1 MLKEMKRNPGAMAGD
16 GFKERFE
23 EFKKTKWAI
32 PISLVITVIVSIVLL
47 LTTWYL
53 CFSYALIAV
62 VAFAIPYY
70 FGFKS
75 LKKLALFGVVLFI
88 ILGATF
94 GVYTADLYRTFEGDA
109 VDSPNGELTNGTMA
123 SLGGDQFQYM
133 VFLNGGNGSQSVFV
147 IVENNWGS
155 EIGFNESMDPL
166 GPATSDGQMY
176 IKNMTLP
183 YEDVYFYVYSTEGA
197 DGWIFS
203 YRGTGPIRVP
213 YETFVMSWIISD
225 ILVVFIN
232 IAILFFIL
240 LGLVYW
246 TKSSRQRYE
255 RMQKEKDELALPKE
269 YEESPIEEPGTQE
282 KFVCSECGVEVPADA
297 SECIQCGEP
306 FEEEGDRV
314 KTKGEMKCPKCGAE
328 IFETDE
334 KCWNC
339 GTNIK

>member
-1 MLKEMKRNPGAMAGD
+1 MAGD

-32 PISLVITVIVSIVLL
+32 PIGLVITVIVNIVLL

-70 FGFKS
+70 FGLKS
-75 LKKLALFGVVLFI
+75 LKKLALFGVALFL
-88 ILGATF
+88 ILGIVF
-94 GVYTADLYRTFEGDA
+94 GIYTADLYKTYEGDA
-109 VDSPNGELTNGTMA
+109 VESPNGELTNGTMTG
-123 SLGGDQFQYM
+123 LGGDQFQYM

-155 EIGFNESMDPL
+155 EIGYNETMDPL
-166 GPATSDGQMY
+166 GPATSDGQLY
-176 IKNMTLP
+176 VKNMTLP
-183 YEDVYFYVYSTEGA
+183 NDDVYFYVYVAEGT

-213 YETFVMSWIISD
+213 FETFTISWIISD

-246 TKSSRQRYE
+246 TKSSRERQE
-255 RMQKEKDELALPKE
+255 RMQKERDELALPKE
-269 YEESPIEEPGTQE
+269 YEESPIEEPGIQE
-282 KFVCSECGVEVPADA
+282 KYVCSECGVEVPSDA
-297 SECIQCGEP
+297 SECPQCGES
-306 FEEEGDRV
+306 FEEEGDKV
-314 KTKGEMKCPKCGAE
+314 KMTGELKCPKCSADLV
-328 IFETDE
+328 ETD
-334 KCWNC
+334 KRCWNC
-339 GTNIK
+339 GTKIK

>member
-1 MLKEMKRNPGAMAGD
+1 MKRNPGAMAGD

-32 PISLVITVIVSIVLL
+32 PIGLVITVIVNIVLL

-70 FGFKS
+70 FGLKS
-75 LKKLALFGVVLFI
+75 LKKLALFGVALFL
-88 ILGATF
+88 ILGIVF
-94 GVYTADLYRTFEGDA
+94 GIYTADLYKTYEGDA
-109 VDSPNGELTNGTMA
+109 VESPNGELTNGTMTG
-123 SLGGDQFQYM
+123 LGGDQFQYM

-155 EIGFNESMDPL
+155 EIGYNETMDPL
-166 GPATSDGQMY
+166 GPATSDGQLY
-176 IKNMTLP
+176 VKNMTLP
-183 YEDVYFYVYSTEGA
+183 NDDVYFYVYVAEGT

-213 YETFVMSWIISD
+213 FETFTISWIISD

-246 TKSSRQRYE
+246 TKSSRERQE
-255 RMQKEKDELALPKE
+255 RMQKERDELALPKE
-269 YEESPIEEPGTQE
+269 YEESPIEEPGIQE
-282 KFVCSECGVEVPADA
+282 KYVCSECGVEVPSDA
-297 SECIQCGEP
+297 SECPQCGES
-306 FEEEGDRV
+306 FEEEGDKV
-314 KTKGEMKCPKCGAE
+314 KMTGELKCPKCSADLV
-328 IFETDE
+328 ETD
-334 KCWNC
+334 KRCWNC
-339 GTNIK
+339 GTKIK